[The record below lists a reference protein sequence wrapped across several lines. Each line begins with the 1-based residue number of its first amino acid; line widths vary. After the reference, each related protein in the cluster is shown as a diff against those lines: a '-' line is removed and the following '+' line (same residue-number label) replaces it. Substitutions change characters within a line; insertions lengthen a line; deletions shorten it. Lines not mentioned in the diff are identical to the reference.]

1 MYNISE
7 LISKISAADAA
18 PVINSTGAGK
28 YSFGVVNSEGNGK
41 RITLSKALSADL
53 GLTDRLELLPCPKD
67 GILIIGA
74 NLNSKFASSCTLRG
88 KEKKIGYS
96 APIVHL
102 LTKLYAIDFS
112 VHVSTSF
119 SDITLDSYNGEKV
132 AVITMC
138 AASAVSE
145 DDIA

>member
-1 MYNISE
+1 MYNISD
-7 LISKISAADAA
+7 LISKISAEDAA
-18 PVINSTGAGK
+18 PVINATGAGK
-28 YSFGVVNSEGNGK
+28 YSFGIVNSEGNGK
-41 RITLSKALSADL
+41 RITLSKALSSDL
-53 GLTDRLELLPCPKD
+53 GLTDHLELLPYPKD

-74 NLNSKFASSCTLRG
+74 NLNSEFASSCTLRG
-88 KEKKIGYS
+88 KEKKIGYA

-102 LTKLYAIDFS
+102 LTQLYAIDFS
-112 VHVSTSF
+112 SHVSKSF
-119 SDITLDSYNGEKV
+119 SDVTLDSHNGEKV